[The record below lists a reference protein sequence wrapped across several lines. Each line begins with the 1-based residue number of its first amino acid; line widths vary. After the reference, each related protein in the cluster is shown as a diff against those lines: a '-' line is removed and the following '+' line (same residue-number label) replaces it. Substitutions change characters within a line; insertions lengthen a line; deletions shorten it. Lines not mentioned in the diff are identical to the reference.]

1 MGDEA
6 SVNVEVLPYIAG
18 RVIAR
23 MPDAAPGLSE
33 MEDLVGAVI
42 DELAKCGERFTF
54 ERVDGQPLRE
64 DWDEATAYHVSSF
77 DDWDEFIE
85 SDLEPAEYVL
95 RRWICVAESSRS
107 LPDNTPAQAEQL
119 PL

>member
-1 MGDEA
+1 
-6 SVNVEVLPYIAG
+6 VKVEVLPYIAG

-23 MPDAAPGLSE
+23 MPDVAPGLVE

-54 ERVDGQPLRE
+54 ERTDGQPINE
-64 DWDEATAYHVSSF
+64 DWDEATAYHVTSI
-77 DDWDEFIE
+77 DAWDEFTD
-85 SDLEPAEYVL
+85 SDLEPAEYVI
-95 RRWICVAESSRS
+95 RRWLCVTEVTRNLPAE
-107 LPDNTPAQAEQL
+107 DPAQIEQL